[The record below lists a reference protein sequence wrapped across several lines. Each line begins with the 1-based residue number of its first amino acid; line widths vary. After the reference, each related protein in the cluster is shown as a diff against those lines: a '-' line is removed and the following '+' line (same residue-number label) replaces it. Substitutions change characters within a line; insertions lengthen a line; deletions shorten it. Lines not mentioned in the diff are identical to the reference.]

1 MATSTK
7 AIENPN
13 RHVSF
18 FTGTLLAILLVLG
31 VDPIL
36 ARDAP
41 GSFAIEHIEAREY
54 GDFAGIEY
62 VEHEFAIEGQA
73 VLEDGSEFS
82 YRTRAWIWT
91 PADPGEANGSALF
104 EPLHSLG
111 VGPGTER
118 FGGSLPGTLVLGE
131 ELLFERGFVLATV
144 QWSPPLLGPEAGE
157 VWLEVRPEEVSGH
170 EQADIGLH
178 VLADLAE
185 ALRDGHE
192 DIAVHTGELDRVY
205 SVGPSQTGGVQ
216 RRLLLDP
223 LPDRRTPL
231 FDGWLILVMGANTF
245 PTDLDQDFREPGPR
259 EESGLVMTLNSETDV
274 YLDSYNAA
282 EVRDGPENFRS
293 YEAVGAHIPL
303 ADYAAGW
310 DMSLE
315 EACRAMYMDYCEGLA
330 PVGWGF
336 AARALFVALDRW
348 VVEGEAPPDS
358 RHLQF
363 DPDDPYNPAHFDE
376 TGNRLGGIRAPE
388 IEVGAVRSHPLET
401 DGDLFFRMLGEERT
415 GELFPA
421 AVRFITGRAVELDLT
436 DRYDSHDDYMA
447 AINEVVEALMEDG
460 FLLERDAE
468 RVRARAEKE
477 REQWAR

>member
-1 MATSTK
+1 MKHHPSLAAALMAVLS
-7 AIENPN
+7 AVLAHP
-13 RHVSF
+13 
-18 FTGTLLAILLVLG
+18 TLG
-31 VDPIL
+31 QE
-36 ARDAP
+36 AP
-41 GSFAIEHIEAREY
+41 PPPDMEHLEAREY
-54 GDFAGIEY
+54 GEFNGIEY
-62 VEHEFAIEGQA
+62 AEHEFTIEGQA
-73 VLEDGSEFS
+73 VLEDGGEFS
-82 YRTRAWIWT
+82 YRTRAWIWA
-91 PADPGEANGSALF
+91 PADPDEANGRALF

-111 VGPGTER
+111 IGPGAER

-157 VWLEVRPEEVSGH
+157 VWLEVWPEDASGH
-170 EQADIGLH
+170 EQAELGLH

-185 ALRDGHE
+185 ALGDGHE
-192 DIAVHTGELDRVY
+192 DIEEYTGELDRVY
-205 SVGPSQTGGVQ
+205 SVGLSQTGGVQ

-223 LPDRRTPL
+223 LPDQRTPL

-245 PTDLDQDFREPGPR
+245 PNDFDQDLREPGPR
-259 EESGLVMTLNSETDV
+259 EESGFVISLNSETDV
-274 YLDSYNAA
+274 YLDSFNAA

-315 EACRAMYMDYCEGLA
+315 EACRATHMDYCEGLA

-358 RHLQF
+358 RHLKF
-363 DPDDPYNPAHFDE
+363 NPDDPYNPAHFDE
-376 TGNRLGGIRAPE
+376 NGNRLGGIRAPE

-401 DGDLFFRMLGEERT
+401 DGDLLFRMLGGKRS

-421 AVRFITGRAVELDLT
+421 AARLITGRAVELDLT
-436 DRYDSHDDYMA
+436 ERYESHDDYMA
-447 AINEVVEALMEDG
+447 AIDQAVEALMEDG

-468 RVRARAEKE
+468 EVIARAE
-477 REQWAR
+477 RQRRQWSR